1 MTTGEKVFVAALIT
15 VSVLV
20 GGIAIFL
27 FNDRA
32 EECEKAGGVLIKTAG
47 GFVCAELRR
56 VL

>member
-1 MTTGEKVFVAALIT
+1 MTTGEKVFVAALIA

-20 GGIAIFL
+20 GGIAIVL